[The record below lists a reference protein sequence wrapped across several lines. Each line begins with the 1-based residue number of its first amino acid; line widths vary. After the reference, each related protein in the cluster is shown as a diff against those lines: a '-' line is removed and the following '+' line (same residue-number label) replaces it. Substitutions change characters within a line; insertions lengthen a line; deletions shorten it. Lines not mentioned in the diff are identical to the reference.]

1 MQKLFFGGGEQML
14 ERFVY
19 IGKWKSVGYLQHSA
33 IENEV
38 NNM

>member
-1 MQKLFFGGGEQML
+1 MQKLFFCGGEQML

-19 IGKWKSVGYLQHSA
+19 IGKWKSVGYLQRSVMK
-33 IENEV
+33 NGV